1 MLSYCQ
7 DRTFCCQLLIISQI
21 LLKLYVFLEHFEMLL
36 LIFYLLGAALHA
48 FICQVLIFWS
58 SEIRANKFWFSL
70 FLGSKFWTW
79 VCLLCCIM
87 DVYILTIGTNMI
99 LFCVVWTI
107 FHPAIKCEVEEQGQG
122 ISAVVLKI
130 ILETPVQQSV
140 PLVTTEVLGKTTV
153 RDSKE
158 KKRYPVC

>member
-1 MLSYCQ
+1 
-7 DRTFCCQLLIISQI
+7 
-21 LLKLYVFLEHFEMLL
+21 
-36 LIFYLLGAALHA
+36 
-48 FICQVLIFWS
+48 
-58 SEIRANKFWFSL
+58 
-70 FLGSKFWTW
+70 
-79 VCLLCCIM
+79 M

-122 ISAVVLKI
+122 IAAVVLKI